1 MFWQIG
7 PPDLDW
13 LFDDLAQ
20 RSRKEDK
27 RIALSAIVSVLL
39 HEKRFDSELPRLRE
53 LVAGNESLLKADIA
67 LAAIYVAFGG
77 KADMPFC
84 TAHVCFDPKRT
95 LAPLP
100 VCWFKSIR

>member
-1 MFWQIG
+1 MAAMTITRPDSGKFSLMVRCFRQIG

-67 LAAIYVAFGG
+67 LAAILCRFRG
-77 KADMPFC
+77 
-84 TAHVCFDPKRT
+84 
-95 LAPLP
+95 
-100 VCWFKSIR
+100 